1 MPEPERP
8 PRKGAG
14 RNLPMAIATGL
25 ILAGLILGTLY
36 TSRLAWFVV
45 VSAAVLVAQWELY
58 RALDGRGYRPAL
70 YLGMAAGAVLL
81 IGSYMGGTGALS
93 FGLTMTVLATLV
105 WFIPDARRAGVADRV
120 SATLLGVVYVPFMA
134 AHVVLM
140 RDLPDG
146 IAVTICYIGIVA
158 FYDIGAYAAGSMFGK
173 HLMAPSVSPKKT
185 WEGAA
190 GATVLVFVLALVL
203 GPILGPFTALE
214 AAALAAIAAVAAPL
228 GDLAE
233 SLVKRDLQV
242 KDMGTLLPG
251 HGGVFDRIDALL
263 MVAPAAY
270 WFVRTVVF

>member
-1 MPEPERP
+1 MPEPEP

-14 RNLPMAIATGL
+14 RNLPIAIATGL
-25 ILAGLILGTLY
+25 ILAGLILGTLF
-36 TSRLAWFVV
+36 TSRLAWFAVV
-45 VSAAVLVAQWELY
+45 AAAVLLAQWELY
-58 RALDGRGYRPAL
+58 RALEGRGYRPAL
-70 YLGMAAGAVLL
+70 HLGMAAGVVLL
-81 IGSYMGGTGALS
+81 IGSYLGGTGALS
-93 FGLTMTVLATLV
+93 FGLTMTVLATLG
-105 WFIPDARRAGVADRV
+105 WFIPDARRPGVADRV
-120 SATLLGVVYVPFMA
+120 AATLLGVVYVPFMG

-146 IAVTICYIGIVA
+146 IAVTICYIGMVA
-158 FYDIGAYAAGSMFGK
+158 FYDIGAYAAGSLFGK

-190 GATVLVFVLALVL
+190 GATVVVFVLAVAL
-203 GPILGPFTALE
+203 GPVLGPFTA
-214 AAALAAIAAVAAPL
+214 AGSVVLAAIVAIVAPL

-233 SLVKRDLQV
+233 SIVKRDLQV
-242 KDMGTLLPG
+242 KDMGSLLPG